1 MGIGNQM
8 AWQIAKKGGRVVL
21 TGRNPD
27 RLEKAGKELE
37 EDGHTVLTVAGDVS
51 KVDDCN
57 RLMEETMKEFG
68 QIDVLINNAGV
79 STEGTV
85 EELDGS
91 VVKKIMEVNYLGS
104 VYPTQSALPFLKN
117 SKGSII
123 FISSVAGIR
132 GIPNYSVYSSS
143 KMALT
148 ALAEA
153 LRIEL
158 AKDGIHVGIAYV
170 GFTENDPKKTIYDA
184 KGLIVPQPKRDFIK
198 AEPVER
204 VAGRIIGMVENKK
217 FKEVFT
223 PLGKLNAVL
232 NKLTPGLVHRVLQ
245 KNFYKQQ

>member
-91 VVKKIMEVNYLGS
+91 VVKKIMEVNYL
-104 VYPTQSALPFLKN
+104 VQSTL
-117 SKGSII
+117 
-123 FISSVAGIR
+123 
-132 GIPNYSVYSSS
+132 
-143 KMALT
+143 
-148 ALAEA
+148 
-153 LRIEL
+153 
-158 AKDGIHVGIAYV
+158 
-170 GFTENDPKKTIYDA
+170 
-184 KGLIVPQPKRDFIK
+184 
-198 AEPVER
+198 
-204 VAGRIIGMVENKK
+204 
-217 FKEVFT
+217 
-223 PLGKLNAVL
+223 LNQRF
-232 NKLTPGLVHRVLQ
+232 H
-245 KNFYKQQ
+245 F